1 MENDIKDTVKKLEEA
16 KRKQEKI
23 ERIIILLSGFL
34 VILISAIIGINIYYK
49 GGEEKVSQPEIVI
62 ADEENAP
69 VSLENKNQALKE
81 EVKKEL
87 SINKN
92 KPKITQNIK
101 ETSKT
106 DNKQIAKIDTKGNKQ
121 NTSTSK
127 PEKKVSQVK
136 TIKEKKKVQNI
147 QKLEKQKV
155 VKKKTTQNVKK
166 AVFYSVQVG
175 AFKSKENAQKFL
187 KKLKLKGFIK
197 EEGGFYRVFVGKF
210 NSYKETSH
218 FLKKHSLKGF
228 IRKVK
233 FD

>member
-16 KRKQEKI
+16 KKRQEKI

-62 ADEENAP
+62 ADEENAQ

-87 SINKN
+87 SIDKN
-92 KPKITQNIK
+92 KPKIIQNIK
-101 ETSKT
+101 ETSKSN
-106 DNKQIAKIDTKGNKQ
+106 NKQTAQIEKKENKQ
-121 NTSTSK
+121 NISANK

-136 TIKEKKKVQNI
+136 ETKEKKQVKKEQELEKAKAAKKKVTQKVQKI
-147 QKLEKQKV
+147 
-155 VKKKTTQNVKK
+155 
-166 AVFYSVQVG
+166 VFYSVQVG
-175 AFKSKENAQKFL
+175 AFKSKENAQKFI

-197 EEGGFYRVFVGKF
+197 EEGGFYRVFIGKF
-210 NSYKETSH
+210 NTYKEASQ
-218 FLKKHSLKGF
+218 FLRNHSLKGF

>member
-23 ERIIILLSGFL
+23 ERIIILLSGFF

-62 ADEENAP
+62 ADEESKPKN
-69 VSLENKNQALKE
+69 ENLALKK

-87 SINKN
+87 SIDKN
-92 KPKITQNIK
+92 KHQASQNIK
-101 ETSKT
+101 EKSKA
-106 DNKQIAKIDTKGNKQ
+106 DSKKVAKIEKKENSQ
-121 NTSTSK
+121 SSSVNK
-127 PEKKVSQVK
+127 PEKKASEVRQK
-136 TIKEKKKVQNI
+136 KEKKQDK
-147 QKLEKQKV
+147 KAKSKEKPKT
-155 VKKKTTQNVKK
+155 VKKKAVKK
-166 AVFYSVQVG
+166 VQKVAFYSVQLG
-175 AFKSKENAQKFL
+175 AFKSKENAEKFL
-187 KKLKLKGFIK
+187 KKLKVNGFIK

-210 NSYKETSH
+210 NTYKEASH
-218 FLKKHSLKGF
+218 FLRKHSLKGF